1 VPLNWIAVKKD
12 DELRRRMREG
22 EDRAAS
28 AVKGPGRP
36 ISISGRCECCAGY
49 QAGPE
54 SLARDL
60 RELPSQRTR
69 GEEGAARKRSF
80 AGAAR
85 RIAAPADAPN
95 RADPVNRNATKAT
108 LLEHA
113 GIHAGMRSAESA
125 SLGSQ
130 SV

>member
-22 EDRAAS
+22 EDR
-28 AVKGPGRP
+28 
-36 ISISGRCECCAGY
+36 ISGERSRPANFY
-49 QAGPE
+49 LRPLRMLRRLPSGPRGPRARPARIT
-54 SLARDL
+54 LAR
-60 RELPSQRTR
+60 S

-95 RADPVNRNATKAT
+95 RADRVSRNATKAT
-108 LLEHA
+108 LSEHA